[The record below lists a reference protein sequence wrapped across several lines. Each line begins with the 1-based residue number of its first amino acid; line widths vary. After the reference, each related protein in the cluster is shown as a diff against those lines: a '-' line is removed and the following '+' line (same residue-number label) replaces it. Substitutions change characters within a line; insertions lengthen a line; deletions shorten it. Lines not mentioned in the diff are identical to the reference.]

1 MVSVYSYV
9 SVGIIQSVYVE
20 EAQMVTL
27 DDVRALSYVLHIS
40 QDLALT

>member
-20 EAQMVTL
+20 GAQMVTL
-27 DDVRALSYVLHIS
+27 DDVRTPSYVPHIS
-40 QDLALT
+40 QDLGLT